1 MKAASRNILILLLS
15 ILVLIG
21 LYVIYRIYFL
31 ENFDDVPPPT
41 GSADAEPS
49 DSGTSTSSKKLETKK
64 ASKELVKGEKKT
76 HKLILDILKKM
87 VKTALD
93 NEEKAKNEVI
103 KAAEVVTQAQKQLKD
118 AKSVFDKAGGGG
130 AAAKGGAA
138 AAAEGGDSA
147 AAGDAAGGDAEEK
160 EDAAAP
166 AADGAAPP
174 PT

>member
-1 MKAASRNILILLLS
+1 MKAASRNILILILS

-21 LYVIYRIYFL
+21 LYIIYRMYFS
-31 ENFDDVPPPT
+31 ENFEDVPPPT
-41 GSADAEPS
+41 AADGASSDTATGS
-49 DSGTSTSSKKLETKK
+49 SSKKLDTKK
-64 ASKELVKGEKKT
+64 ASKDLIKGEQKT
-76 HKLILDILKKM
+76 RKLVLDMLKKM

-103 KAAEVVTQAQKQLKD
+103 KATEVVTQAQKQLKD

-130 AAAKGGAA
+130 AAAKGGDA

-166 AADGAAPP
+166 EGGAPP